1 MSWTIAQ
8 FQSAKVIAV
17 TSAVLLTACGPA
29 SMDRLRPDIGN
40 PLPAGVVRDPAA
52 FRASLGAFR
61 PGKGNTRD
69 RNSTKC
75 FLWMCSDLS
84 VTIEAIGNT
93 NDIDPA
99 KPPAA
104 GTGFPAARLINNDAR
119 KIEKFYHLRPGSE
132 AEYFLWV
139 TRKDQDETQ
148 WTLIEVPRVGGQ
160 VTAATPTDLRYCN
173 PRMAGEA
180 KTSEADFAQF
190 RHGGKCS
197 IKYPKTASGAPPAVF
212 VNTSSISFI
221 QPLLRALH
229 SLLLTSWNVAE
240 GGWIDCSNGCCT

>member
-1 MSWTIAQ
+1 MSWSFAQ
-8 FQSAKVIAV
+8 FQSARLITV
-17 TSAVLLTACGPA
+17 TSAVLLTACGQA
-29 SMDRLRPDIGN
+29 SVDRPRPDPGN
-40 PLPAGVVRDPAA
+40 PLPPGVVRDPAA
-52 FRASLGAFR
+52 FRASLGNITRA
-61 PGKGNTRD
+61 KGHTRE

-75 FLWMCSDLS
+75 FLVFCSDLS

-93 NDIDPA
+93 NNIDPA

-119 KIEKFYHLRPGSE
+119 KVEKFYRLRPGTE

-139 TRKDQDETQ
+139 TRKDDDETQ

-160 VTAATPTDLRYCN
+160 VTAALPTDLRRCN
-173 PRMAGEA
+173 PDMPGDK
-180 KTSEADFAQF
+180 KTSQADFAEY

-197 IKYPKTASGAPPAVF
+197 IKYPDLASAEQSATS
-212 VNTSSISFI
+212 VNTASISFV
-221 QPLLRALH
+221 QPLLRAL
-229 SLLLTSWNVAE
+229 SSFVLLRWNVAE